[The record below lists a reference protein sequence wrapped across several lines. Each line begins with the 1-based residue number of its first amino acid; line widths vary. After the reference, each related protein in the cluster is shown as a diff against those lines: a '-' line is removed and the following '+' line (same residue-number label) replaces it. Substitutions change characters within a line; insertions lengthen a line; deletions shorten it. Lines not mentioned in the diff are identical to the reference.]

1 MAITAHLRKYV
12 QWLWDEGSNAIVP
25 QAGTSDGSTKVYG
38 LARNLK
44 VQAAGTYNTT
54 EVLGFIC
61 TAPGS
66 GDWTID
72 PIGGSSVGSIDP
84 ATFTA
89 GQIYPIHAE
98 SITVGTAGE
107 AVLFIP

>member
-1 MAITAHLRKYV
+1 MATEPK
-12 QWLWDEGSNAIVP
+12 DGFE
-25 QAGTSDGSTKVYG
+25 AGIKRVYG
-38 LARNLK
+38 LARNIK

-54 EVLGFIC
+54 DVIGFIC

-66 GDWTID
+66 GDWSITPVD
-72 PIGGSSVGSIDP
+72 GTAVTGIDP
-84 ATFTA
+84 ATFSA
-89 GQIYPIHAE
+89 GQVYPIHAT